1 MANSE
6 QSKTTRYDG
15 VKGFGL
21 GTAILN
27 VTQLKQVYSL
37 FAKVVGNLNDP
48 TQDVLEREL
57 KDRLLKADIDV
68 DQHIPIRGFA
78 NRSILDGRHANPE
91 TLACKEKLEKV
102 AASISECKAVRIK
115 VLHNGKWVEQVVW
128 PLQIL
133 FHNIAWYLAYQQAN
147 ANDLRGAITVT
158 RLDRLMLSS
167 LLPQRRSVKDMLAA
181 QKRLH
186 LLCKRC
192 GGILLSRDGKLQED
206 VLGLTFG
213 DGGTT
218 NEPRET
224 LSQKQLKSLISNGSM
239 SLVRFRCTAEVFAFM
254 REGFN
259 RYPPEQMRLSGPR
272 PADTWKLPEIGIAQL
287 QPCLDDSET
296 HPYPV
301 EFILPSW
308 TVEHDIDFRRWLFGF
323 GSRIVIEAPEPLR
336 KLHKEFGAG
345 IAALYPTSAKD
356 GDEKAE
362 QGTSAAPEGANPPP
376 SA

>member
-1 MANSE
+1 MPHSE
-6 QSKTTRYDG
+6 RSKPEKYDA

-21 GTAILN
+21 GTAILS

-37 FAKVVGNLNDP
+37 IAKVVGSLNDP
-48 TQDVLEREL
+48 TQDVLQNEL
-57 KDRLLKADIDV
+57 KERLQKADIDV

-78 NRSILDGRHANPE
+78 NRSILDAKHADAQS
-91 TLACKEKLEKV
+91 LAHRDQLDKV
-102 AASISECKAVRIK
+102 AATISECKAIRVKVRQD
-115 VLHNGKWVEQVVW
+115 GKWVEQLVW

-147 ANDLRGAITVT
+147 DVRGVITVT
-158 RLDRLMLSS
+158 RLDRLMLTG
-167 LLPQRRSVKDMLAA
+167 LLPHRRSVKDMLGA
-181 QKRLH
+181 QRRLH

-206 VLGLTFG
+206 VLGLPFRDSG
-213 DGGTT
+213 VT
-218 NEPRET
+218 NEPKET
-224 LSQKQLKSLISNGSM
+224 LNQKQLKALISNGSM
-239 SLVRFRCTAEVFAFM
+239 TLVRFRCTAEVFAFM

-272 PADTWKLPEIGIAQL
+272 PGDTWKLPDIGVEQL
-287 QPCLDDSET
+287 QPCLDENEPR
-296 HPYPV
+296 PYPV

-336 KLHKEFGAG
+336 KKHQDFGAG
-345 IAALYPTSAKD
+345 IAELYPASATEVHEPADHGISSTSEDK
-356 GDEKAE
+356 
-362 QGTSAAPEGANPPP
+362 TPPC
-376 SA
+376 

>member
-1 MANSE
+1 MPKAE
-6 QSKTTRYDG
+6 RPKPDQYYE

-21 GTAILN
+21 GAAILT

-37 FAKVVGNLNDP
+37 LAKVVGSLNDP
-48 TQDVLEREL
+48 TQDVLQKEL
-57 KDRLLKADIDV
+57 KEHLQKADIDV
-68 DQHIPIRGFA
+68 DQHVPIRGFA
-78 NRSILDGRHANPE
+78 NRSILDARHADPE
-91 TLACKEKLEKV
+91 TLACKEKLDKV
-102 AASISECKAVRIK
+102 AASIRECKAVRLK
-115 VLHNGKWVEQVVW
+115 VWQEGKWVDQVVW

-147 ANDLRGAITVT
+147 DIRGVITVT
-158 RLDRLMLSS
+158 RLDRLMLAS
-167 LLPQRRSVKDMLAA
+167 LLPQQRNVNDMLAA

-186 LLCKRC
+186 LLCRRC

-213 DGGTT
+213 DGGAT

-224 LSQKQLKSLISNGSM
+224 LSQKQLKALISNGSM
-239 SLVRFRCTAEVFAFM
+239 TLVRFRCTAEVFAFM

-272 PADTWKLPEIGIAQL
+272 PGDTWKLPDIGIEQL
-287 QPCLDDSET
+287 QPRLDENEPR
-296 HPYPV
+296 PYPV

-308 TVEHDIDFRRWLFGF
+308 TVEYDIDFRRWLFGF

-336 KLHKEFGAG
+336 ELHQKFGAD

-356 GDEKAE
+356 GDEEAE
-362 QGTSAAPEGANPPP
+362 QGISSAPEGTTPPT
-376 SA
+376 ST